1 MIFGP
6 HFFSWVHFP
15 SQTNHCNY
23 YNPQKP
29 EKYLLIKSVDHSIF
43 CAGTADHVRAAE
55 SQLILTPNYFQ
66 AYHTA
71 ENILEYSPRA

>member
-43 CAGTADHVRAAE
+43 CAETADHVRAAE
-55 SQLILTPNYFQ
+55 SQLILTRELFSSVPYCREDIRVQ
-66 AYHTA
+66 
-71 ENILEYSPRA
+71 P

>member
-15 SQTNHCNY
+15 SQTSHCNH

-43 CAGTADHVRAAE
+43 FAETADHVRAAE
-55 SQLILTPNYFQ
+55 SPANCY
-66 AYHTA
+66 A
-71 ENILEYSPRA
+71 ELLCSVPYCREDIRVQP

>member
-15 SQTNHCNY
+15 SQTSHCNH

-43 CAGTADHVRAAE
+43 CAETADHVRAAE
-55 SQLILTPNYFQ
+55 SQQFLRRTTFQRTILQRRY
-66 AYHTA
+66 
-71 ENILEYSPRA
+71 

>member
-43 CAGTADHVRAAE
+43 CAETADHVRAAE

-66 AYHTA
+66 ALPYCR
-71 ENILEYSPRA
+71 EDIRVQP